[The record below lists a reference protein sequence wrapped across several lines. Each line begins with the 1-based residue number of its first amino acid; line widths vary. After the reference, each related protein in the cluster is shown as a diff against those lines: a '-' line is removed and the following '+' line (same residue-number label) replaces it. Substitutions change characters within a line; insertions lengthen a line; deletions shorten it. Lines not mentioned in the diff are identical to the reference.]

1 MMIDCREM
9 PSESGCTLA
18 LYGEE
23 AEVLRAA
30 VAHAVDVHGHSD
42 DAELREGIRSALR
55 PATTESTR
63 EGAFVQLI
71 EFRTHQIDDVRAAI
85 RQWEQA
91 IGSARTARWSITGTD
106 RDHDDSYLQI
116 IEFPSYEAAMA
127 NSDHPATGELAAQ
140 LNKLYDGEPTFRNI
154 DVRDAAAFSVLG

>member
-23 AEVLRAA
+23 TEVLRAA
-30 VAHAVDVHGHSD
+30 VAHAVDVHGHTD

-55 PATTESTR
+55 PATTESTS

-71 EFRTHQIDDVRAAI
+71 DFRTQRIDDVSAAV

-91 IGSARTARWSITGTD
+91 IGPARTARWAITGID
-106 RDHDDSYLQI
+106 RDHTDSYLQI
-116 IEFPSYEAAMA
+116 IEFPNYEAAMA
-127 NSDHPATGELAAQ
+127 NSGHPATSEFAGRLH
-140 LNKLYDGEPTFRNI
+140 KLCDGDPTFRNI
-154 DVRDAAAFSVLG
+154 DVSDAAAF

>member
-1 MMIDCREM
+1 MPRMMIDCREM

-23 AEVLRAA
+23 TEVLRAA
-30 VAHAVDVHGHSD
+30 VAHAVDVHGHTD
-42 DAELREGIRSALR
+42 DAELRAGIRSALR
-55 PATTESTR
+55 LATTESTR

-71 EFRTHQIDDVRAAI
+71 EFRTHRIDDFAATV

-91 IGSARTARWSITGTD
+91 IGSARTARWAITGSD
-106 RDHDDSYLQI
+106 RDHPDSYVQI

-127 NSDHPATGELAAQ
+127 NSDHPATSEFAGQ
-140 LNKLYDGEPTFRNI
+140 LSKLCDGEPTFHNI
-154 DVRDAAAFSVLG
+154 DVRDAAAF

>member
-1 MMIDCREM
+1 MMIDCREV

-30 VAHAVDVHGHSD
+30 VAHAVDVHGHTD
-42 DAELREGIRSALR
+42 DDELREGIRLALR
-55 PATTESTR
+55 PATTESTG

-71 EFRTHQIDDVRAAI
+71 EFRTHRIEDFRATV

-91 IGSARTARWSITGTD
+91 IGSARTARWAITGVD
-106 RDHDDSYLQI
+106 RDHADSYVQI

-127 NSDHPATGELAAQ
+127 NSDHPATSEFADQ
-140 LNKLYDGEPTFRNI
+140 LSKLCDGEPTFHNV
-154 DVRDAAAFSVLG
+154 DVRDAAAF

>member
-1 MMIDCREM
+1 MSRMMIDCREM
-9 PSESGCTLA
+9 PSESGCTMA

-30 VAHAVDVHGHSD
+30 VAHAVDVHGHTD
-42 DAELREGIRSALR
+42 NAELRAGIRSALR

-71 EFRTHQIDDVRAAI
+71 EFRTHRIDDFGATV

-91 IGSARTARWSITGTD
+91 IGSARTARWAITGAD
-106 RDHDDSYLQI
+106 RDHADSYVQI
-116 IEFPSYEAAMA
+116 IEFPSYEAAMS
-127 NSDHPATGELAAQ
+127 NSNHPATSEFASQ
-140 LNKLYDGEPTFRNI
+140 LSKLCDGEPTFHNI
-154 DVRDAAAFSVLG
+154 DVRDASSF